1 MIRIKNHKQQELFD
15 PWRFLSPKRRKLLNQ
30 SWAGLFREQLL
41 CELPVNEFASNF
53 KEDFGRPTKELH
65 TALGVLL
72 IQQTQDMTDEEA
84 VEQLSFNIQWHYALN
99 ITEESDAA
107 KYISAKTLWTMR
119 NFVYQNGLDE
129 ILFENITAKLAKV
142 FEVNTDNQRIDS
154 VHIKSNMRRLGRI
167 SIFVTT
173 INKFLVNLKRNHKT
187 LFSTVGSDIIEKYLP
202 EKALKCFAMVKPSQS
217 AKTLASV
224 SADLFDL
231 VQQFKDHPEV
241 KNMHSYKLLERVLN
255 EQCNVNISNDD
266 NPVTVKAPKEIPS
279 DSLQNPSDPDTTY
292 SGHKGQGFQVQL
304 METYSKDENP
314 KRRKKDLNLIT
325 YVEVE
330 PAHESDANAIIPAI
344 ESTKQSDLAPKELLA
359 DSLYDSD
366 DNHQDAAQLGVEV
379 VAPVMGNTKE
389 GTISLEDFELSAKG
403 IVISCPQGHA
413 PARTRKKKR
422 YSAGFDLQHCSNCP
436 NESICSVKK
445 GRKYYYLR
453 YTVKEMRVAIRRAY
467 EQTDEFKDRYRWRA
481 GVEGTISEY
490 DRRTGV
496 KHLRVRGFKA
506 VRFCAILKATGLNI
520 LRAAAVRRA
529 RKEDESAQD
538 RRKRGAMYAFFI
550 IKERARLILA
560 VMAHVN
566 RFAAYCMQFN
576 LK

>member
-15 PWRFLSPKRRKLLNQ
+15 PWCFLSPKRRKLLDQ
-30 SWAGLFREQLL
+30 SWAGLFREELL

-65 TALGVLL
+65 SALGLLL
-72 IQQTQDMTDEEA
+72 IQQTQDLTDEEA
-84 VEQLSFNIQWHYALN
+84 VEQLSFNTQWHYALN
-99 ITEESDAA
+99 ITEESDSA
-107 KYISAKTLWTMR
+107 KYISTKTLWSMR
-119 NFVYQNGLDE
+119 NIVYQNNLNE
-129 ILFENITAKLAKV
+129 KIFENITAKLANV
-142 FEVNTDNQRIDS
+142 FNVNTDYQRIDS
-154 VHIKSNMRRLGRI
+154 VHIKSNMKRLGRI

-173 INKFLVNLKRNHKT
+173 INKFLVNLKRNHKA
-187 LFSTVGSDIIEKYLP
+187 LFATVGSNIIEKYFP
-202 EKALKCFAMVKPSQS
+202 EKSLKCFAMVKPSQS
-217 AKTLASV
+217 TKTLTSV
-224 SADLFDL
+224 SSDLFDL

-255 EQCNVNISNDD
+255 EQCNVNVSDD
-266 NPVTVKAPKEIPS
+266 ANPVTVKAPKEIPS

-292 SGHKGQGFQVQL
+292 SGHKGQGYQIQV
-304 METYSKDENP
+304 METYSKDEDP
-314 KRRKKDLNLIT
+314 KSRKKNLNLIT
-325 YVEVE
+325 RVEVE
-330 PAHESDANAIIPAI
+330 PAHQSDAKAIIPAI
-344 ESTKQSDLAPKELLA
+344 ESANQSDLAPKELLA

-436 NESICSVKK
+436 NQSLCSVKK

-453 YTVKEMRVAIRRAY
+453 YTAKEMRVAIRRAY
-467 EQTDEFKDRYRWRA
+467 ERTDEFKDRYRWRA
-481 GVEGTISEY
+481 GVESTMSEY

-496 KHLRVRGFKA
+496 KHLRFRSIKA
-506 VRFCAILKATGLNI
+506 VRFCATLKATGLNI

-529 RKEDESAQD
+529 RNEDESAQD
-538 RRKRGAMYAFFI
+538 RRKRDAMYAFFI
-550 IKERARLILA
+550 IKERVKLFFA
-560 VMAHVN
+560 VAIRINQTM
-566 RFAAYCMQFN
+566 FN
-576 LK
+576 YM